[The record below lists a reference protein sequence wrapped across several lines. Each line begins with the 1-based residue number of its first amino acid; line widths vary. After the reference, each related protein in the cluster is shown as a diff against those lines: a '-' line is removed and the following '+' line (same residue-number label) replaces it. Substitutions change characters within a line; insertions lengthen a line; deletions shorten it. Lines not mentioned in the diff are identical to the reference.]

1 MQGGGQESRTTM
13 KQEGEQEA
21 LEQMPFEQSPEEGQ
35 NNPWEFTGKGHSR
48 QKEQPGQRLG
58 GRTGESHLL

>member
-1 MQGGGQESRTTM
+1 M